1 MNIDYEKLIMIAMS
15 AGSVI
20 TLREDSVKIEPMPE
34 LLQKEEPKSFVVKK
48 VLDPKK
54 HGAKKALDMGKVKA
68 LRDAGWPLSEIAAE
82 MGVSP
87 QTIANRLKGEE

>member
-1 MNIDYEKLIMIAMS
+1 MVTINGDSLTIIPAEPEK
-15 AGSVI
+15 
-20 TLREDSVKIEPMPE
+20 P
-34 LLQKEEPKSFVVKK
+34 KEEPKPA
-48 VLDPKK
+48 PKK
-54 HGAKKALDMGKVKA
+54 EPKNKKALDMGKVKA

>member
-34 LLQKEEPKSFVVKK
+34 LLQKEEPKTVKRE
-48 VLDPKK
+48 PKN
-54 HGAKKALDMGKVKA
+54 KKTLEMGKVKA
-68 LRDAGWPLSEIAAE
+68 LRKAGWSLDKIADE

>member
-34 LLQKEEPKSFVVKK
+34 LLQKEEPKTVKRE
-48 VLDPKK
+48 PKN
-54 HGAKKALDMGKVKA
+54 KKTLEMGKVKA
-68 LRDAGWPLSEIAAE
+68 LRKAGWSLDKIADE

-87 QTIANRLKGEE
+87 QTIANIFTLS

>member
-20 TLREDSVKIEPMPE
+20 TLREDSMKIEPMPE
-34 LLQKEEPKSFVVKK
+34 LLQKEEPKPVKRE
-48 VLDPKK
+48 PKN
-54 HGAKKALDMGKVKA
+54 KKTLDMGKVKA

-87 QTIANRLKGEE
+87 QTIANRLKED

>member
-34 LLQKEEPKSFVVKK
+34 LLQKEEPKPVKRE
-48 VLDPKK
+48 PKN
-54 HGAKKALDMGKVKA
+54 KKAFDMGKVRA
-68 LRDAGWPLSEIAAE
+68 LRDAHWSLEKIADE

-87 QTIANRLKGEE
+87 MTISKRLKED

>member
-1 MNIDYEKLIMIAMS
+1 MNIDYEKIIMIAMS

-34 LLQKEEPKSFVVKK
+34 LLQKEEPKPE
-48 VLDPKK
+48 PKP
-54 HGAKKALDMGKVKA
+54 AKKKAPTNKKSLDMGKVRA
-68 LRDAGWPLSEIAAE
+68 LRNAGWSLEKIADE
-82 MGVSP
+82 MGCAP

>member
-34 LLQKEEPKSFVVKK
+34 LLQKEEPK
-48 VLDPKK
+48 PKK
-54 HGAKKALDMGKVKA
+54 APNPKKQGAKKALDMGKVKA

-87 QTIANRLKGEE
+87 QTTANRLKGEE